1 MKDLTKGTPLRVIL
15 TFAIPVLIGNLF
27 NLAYNLADTR
37 IIGSY
42 LGETALA
49 SVGSVSPLHD
59 LLIGFV
65 TGLANGF
72 AVLTA
77 RFFGMKNEEKVRR
90 CFALSITFGSAVS
103 LALAGGCY
111 LFLPRILI
119 LLHVEE
125 TLKEGATVYLAVTLA
140 GLLFSLLY
148 NVMAAN
154 LRAVGDAYTPLIFLI
169 LSASLNVALDIGF
182 VGHLGMGI
190 FGAAIATVIS
200 QVICL
205 VACLVYVY
213 HRYPIFHCR
222 PEEFLPDPAINR
234 SLLSGGFSM
243 ALMSCLVAFGTV
255 SLQSAIN
262 GLGNDIVVA
271 HTATRKLTSMFML
284 PFSVMGTT
292 MATYSGQN
300 FGAGRIDR
308 IRAGLRQV
316 LLILYG
322 WCLLCILVAYTIC
335 PLLVTAV
342 TGTSIREII
351 DTAVLYQRVDTLVYF
366 LVPTITVL
374 RNSLQGMGD
383 HKTPVLSSGLEMIGK
398 ILIAFLL
405 TPLLGYWGI
414 ILAEPIVWAVMVI
427 PLILSM
433 VNRLKGAGQPLPG

>member
-1 MKDLTKGTPLRVIL
+1 MKDLTKGSPMRVIL
-15 TFAIPVLIGNLF
+15 AFAIPVFIGNLF

-37 IIGSY
+37 IIGTY

-77 RFFGMKNEEKVRR
+77 RSFGMKDEGRVRK
-90 CFALSITFGSAVS
+90 CFALSITFGTLIS
-103 LALAGGCY
+103 LALAGFCY
-111 LFLPRILI
+111 LFLPRILR

-125 TLKEGATVYLAVTLA
+125 SLQEGATVYLVVTLV

-169 LSASLNVALDIGF
+169 LSASLNVALDITF
-182 VGHLGMGI
+182 VGKLGMGI

-205 VACLVYVY
+205 VACVIYVY

-222 PEEFLPDPAINR
+222 PAEFLPDSSLNR

-262 GLGNDIVVA
+262 GLGDNNIVVA
-271 HTATRKLTSMFML
+271 HTATRKLSNIFMM

-300 FGAGRIDR
+300 YGAGRIDR
-308 IRAGLRQV
+308 IKTGLRHS
-316 LLILYG
+316 LLALYV
-322 WCLLCILVAYTIC
+322 WCLLCILISYTVC
-335 PLLVTAV
+335 PYLVTAI
-342 TGTSIREII
+342 TSTTVPEII
-351 DTAVLYQRVDTLVYF
+351 DTAVLYQKVDTLVYF
-366 LVPTITVL
+366 LVPTIAVL

-383 HKTPVLSSGLEMIGK
+383 HVTPVLSSSLEMIGK

-405 TPLLGYWGI
+405 TPILKYWGI
-414 ILAEPIVWAVMVI
+414 ILAEPIVWAIMVI

-433 VNRLKGAGQPLPG
+433 RKRLKGV

>member
-15 TFAIPVLIGNLF
+15 AFAIPVFIGNLF

-37 IIGSY
+37 IIGSF

-77 RFFGMKNEEKVRR
+77 RFFGMKNENKVRK
-90 CFALSITFGSAVS
+90 CFALSITFGSAIA
-103 LALAGGCY
+103 LLLAGGCY
-111 LFLPRILI
+111 LLLPQILRV
-119 LLHVEE
+119 LHVEE
-125 TLKEGATVYLAVTLA
+125 SLKEGATVYLVVTLA

-169 LSASLNVALDIGF
+169 LSASLNVALDIAF
-182 VGHLGMGI
+182 VGHFGLGI
-190 FGAAIATVIS
+190 FGAAVATVIS

-205 VACLVYVY
+205 VACVIYVY
-213 HRYPIFHCR
+213 HRYPIFHCSLQ
-222 PEEFLPDPAINR
+222 EFVPDREVNR
-234 SLLSGGFSM
+234 NLLAGGFSM

-262 GLGNDIVVA
+262 GLGDNNIVVA
-271 HTATRKLTSMFML
+271 HTATRKLTNMFML

-300 FGAGRIDR
+300 FGAGHLDR
-308 IRAGLRQV
+308 IKTGLRQV

-322 WCLLCILVAYTIC
+322 WCLLCILVSYTVS
-335 PLLVTAV
+335 PYLVTGV
-342 TGTSIREII
+342 SGTSIREII
-351 DTAVLYQRVDTLVYF
+351 DTAVLYQRVDTLFYF

-383 HKTPVLSSGLEMIGK
+383 HTTPVLSSSLEMIGK

-405 TPLLGYWGI
+405 TPILKYWGI
-414 ILAEPIVWAVMVI
+414 ILAEPIVWAIMVI

-433 VNRLKGAGQPLPG
+433 RKRLKTV